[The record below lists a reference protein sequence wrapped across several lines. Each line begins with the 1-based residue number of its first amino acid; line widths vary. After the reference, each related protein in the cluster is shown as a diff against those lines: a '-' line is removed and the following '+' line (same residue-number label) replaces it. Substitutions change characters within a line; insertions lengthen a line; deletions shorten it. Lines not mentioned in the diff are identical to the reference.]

1 MLSPSLDACKS
12 FKHFQFQLQSLG
24 CSSGCRFSIRKPNY
38 CYPCISCSDKGT
50 RDSGSRKFESRERV
64 KGKGKGKD
72 NVWSIDNEMAKTE
85 KERDKPR
92 SRRRKRGGKRMR
104 NVTKKRICDR
114 VMISSAMLMEVET
127 VLQTQEPVILPA
139 WNTFTSSVSGIWK
152 GVGAVFSPITAE
164 MEPIE
169 IGNKNEHLFDCYTL
183 SRIDVEPSPSVS
195 QRSIIRRKVNWV
207 TVNPRGEVPEPNG
220 GDYRSLEKPTDEA
233 LSFHMHETPDRKLR
247 NLPKFESFDLGKTD
261 IMEEDTMGMEPGLV
275 FFEDGSYSRGPV
287 DIPVGDSVESKYYL
301 SPTFKFEQCLV
312 KGCHKRLRMVHTI
325 EFSNGGSDIQILRV
339 AVYEEQWVGTANL
352 ADQSDMELDVELFS
366 QRRRVQ
372 PSELTGSWK
381 VFEMSATPIY
391 GEDNTMEATPGVPYV
406 YLCTENLKK
415 RSLPE
420 HPVYFREEEMLDMQ
434 DATVLWL
441 PGGVTSYVDVNK
453 DGTLCIGVGWYSDE
467 GVNLVMERDYET
479 DGKLKEVRWKSEV
492 KRRWTNPP
500 PMAQRNFK
508 FSCTVIGFFGFR

>member
-1 MLSPSLDACKS
+1 MQSPSLDACKS
-12 FKHFQFQLQSLG
+12 FKLQFLRD
-24 CSSGCRFSIRKPNY
+24 SSHYYTSPSIRNHNY
-38 CYPCISCSDKGT
+38 CYPCVSCRAGT
-50 RDSGSRKFESRERV
+50 GDSGRRKFDSRERV
-64 KGKGKGKD
+64 KVKGKE
-72 NVWSIDNEMAKTE
+72 NVWSIDNEMTKTE

-92 SRRRKRGGKRMR
+92 RGRRKRGGKRMR
-104 NVTKKRICDR
+104 NVTRKSKGDR

-139 WNTFTSSVSGIWK
+139 WNTFISSVSGIWK

-183 SRIDVEPSPSVS
+183 SRIDVEPSSSAS
-195 QRSIIRRKVNWV
+195 QQSLIRRKVNWV
-207 TVNPRGEVPEPNG
+207 TVNPHGEVPESNG
-220 GDYRSLEKPTDEA
+220 GDNRSLEKPTDA
-233 LSFHMHETPDRKLR
+233 ASSFHMHDAPDRKLR
-247 NLPKFESFDLGKTD
+247 NLPKFESFDFGKTD
-261 IMEEDTMGMEPGLV
+261 IMEEDIMGMEPGLV

-287 DIPVGDSVESKYYL
+287 DIPVGEYDESNYYL

-325 EFSNGGSDIQILRV
+325 EFSNGGSDILILRV
-339 AVYEEQWVGTANL
+339 AVYEEQWVSTANL
-352 ADQSDMELDVELFS
+352 ADQSDMELDVKPFS
-366 QRRRVQ
+366 QRRRIQ

-391 GEDNTMEATPGVPYV
+391 GEDNTTDGMPYV

-420 HPVYFREEEMLDMQ
+420 NPVYFGEEEMLDMQ

-441 PGGVTSYVDVNK
+441 PGGVTSFVDVNK

-467 GVNLVMERDYET
+467 GVNLVMERDYEA
-479 DGKLKEVRWKSEV
+479 DGKLKEVRWKSEM

-500 PMAQRNFK
+500 PM
-508 FSCTVIGFFGFR
+508 